1 MWCLGFLLCW
11 LPLLQSTGSRSRASV
26 VTALRLSSCGTWALV
41 TRWHVESFQ
50 TRDGTRVPCI
60 GKRIL
65 INYTTREVLQLTLN
79 NVGDRGAN
87 PLDSQKSVYC
97 FLVSPGI
104 YGSAPGDS
112 ANFRLHN
119 TAVFTTEKKNPHVS
133 KWTYVVRTHVQ
144 ESSEFG

>member
-1 MWCLGFLLCW
+1 M
-11 LPLLQSTGSRSRASV
+11 
-26 VTALRLSSCGTWALV
+26 
-41 TRWHVESFQ
+41 ESFQ